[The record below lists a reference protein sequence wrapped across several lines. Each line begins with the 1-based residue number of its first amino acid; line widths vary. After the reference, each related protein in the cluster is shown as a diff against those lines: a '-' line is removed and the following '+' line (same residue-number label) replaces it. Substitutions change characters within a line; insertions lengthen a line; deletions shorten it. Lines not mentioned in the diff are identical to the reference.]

1 MIIIFGGGKVD
12 VPVGQ
17 PIDPV
22 AASPSC
28 LLVRCNP
35 EVDGPTELTF
45 GVSSEVDPGY
55 APGFVGQVETP
66 RRRIIVDTV
75 DDEVI
80 FDQIVPSTQTAL
92 RIWFSHPR
100 WPEKVII
107 GID

>member
-1 MIIIFGGGKVD
+1 MPADKINPKISL
-12 VPVGQ
+12 
-17 PIDPV
+17 V

-28 LLVRCNP
+28 LAVCVNP

-45 GVSSEVDPGY
+45 GLSREVDPGY

-66 RRRIIVDTV
+66 RRRIIIDTV
-75 DDEVI
+75 EEEII

-92 RIWFSHPR
+92 RIWFSHPK
-100 WPEKVII
+100 WPEKVIV